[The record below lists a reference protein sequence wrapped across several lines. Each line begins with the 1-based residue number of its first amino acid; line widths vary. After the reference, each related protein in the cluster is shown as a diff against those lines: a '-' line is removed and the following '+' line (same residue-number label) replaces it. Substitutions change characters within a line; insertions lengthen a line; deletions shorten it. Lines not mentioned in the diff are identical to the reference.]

1 MIVLKRYR
9 FTIEYDGSRF
19 FGWQRQSGVSTVQQ
33 TIEDQLVFFVKHAVT
48 IHGAGRTDTGVHAKG
63 QVAHADLQYPHSPYR
78 LQVALNHFLVGNGV
92 SIVDCEEVDQTFHA
106 RFSAIYRCYE
116 YRILNRIAPSVWDSK
131 VWHVAR
137 PLDANAMAE
146 AAEQLI
152 GTYDFSS
159 FRDSRCQSKTPV
171 KALLEFSIKRDND
184 YIIARLKAPSF
195 LHHQVRIMMG
205 TLKAVGA
212 GSKSLSDFISIRDA
226 KDRTKAGVTA
236 PPSGLTFTKVGYP
249 T

>member
-78 LQVALNHFLVGNGV
+78 LQVALNHFLAGNGV

-106 RFSAIYRCYE
+106 
-116 YRILNRIAPSVWDSK
+116 
-131 VWHVAR
+131 
-137 PLDANAMAE
+137 MAE
-146 AAEQLI
+146 AAEQLN